1 MFFSLLTVLG
11 LLGYFLAGPACLFF
25 LALLAV
31 VIKLFPVVIGLAVIA
46 AAVAWL
52 INHYRR

>member
-11 LLGYFLAGPACLFF
+11 LLGYFLGGPACLLF
-25 LALLAV
+25 LALFAV
-31 VIKLFPVVIGLAVIA
+31 AIKLAPVLIGLAVIG
-46 AAVAWL
+46 AAVAWV

>member
-1 MFFSLLTVLG
+1 MFTLLAIAG
-11 LLGYFLAGPACLFF
+11 LLSYFLGGPVCLFF

-46 AAVAWL
+46 AAAAWL
-52 INHYRR
+52 FQHYRR